1 MKKVA
6 FIPSRYG
13 STRFPG
19 KPLSLIAGKPMI
31 RHVYERAVACK
42 GLDGL
47 YVATDDERIRECVE
61 GFGGRVIMTA
71 GRHPSGTD
79 RVREAAESVGLVD
92 DDVVVN
98 IQGDQ
103 PAFNPLCVDLLIR
116 GLLEEKEA
124 PMATLVYRP
133 KDGPW
138 VKQPEDVKVVTDT
151 SGYAIYFSRAGI
163 PYYREAGDER
173 VYNKHLGFYAFRMAF
188 LRIFNSL
195 PQGLLEQAEK
205 LEQLRAI
212 EYGYKI
218 KVLQSPWDS
227 PEVDIPSDIRE
238 MEGIISKC
246 PC

>member
-19 KPLSLIAGKPMI
+19 KPLSIISGKPMI
-31 RHVYERAVACK
+31 RHVYERAITCK
-42 GLDGL
+42 GLDGV
-47 YVATDDERIRECVE
+47 YVATDDERIRDCVE
-61 GFGGRVIMTA
+61 GFGGRVVMTA

-79 RVREAAESVGLVD
+79 RIREAAESIGLSD
-92 DDVVVN
+92 EDVVVN

-116 GLLEEKEA
+116 GLLEETEA
-124 PMATLVYRP
+124 PMATLIYRP
-133 KDGPW
+133 RDEAW
-138 VKQPEDVKVVTDT
+138 VRQPEDVKVVTDM

-173 VYNKHLGFYAFRMAF
+173 VYNKHLGFYVFRMAF

-205 LEQLRAI
+205 LEQLRAL

-238 MEGIISKC
+238 MERIISQC
-246 PC
+246 PY